1 MGWRAENWRA
11 LHLGCSTRSMNG
23 ESRRGNLFFGSA
35 LEAAVKLLDESVKG
49 EILIEGEEAVRED
62 NLPSHLNSD
71 ANVDWWKEM
80 CDERRSEEELD
91 SSSEDTAFTPR
102 DRVLNNMRRPSFE
115 AKKMRSVQLE
125 VVRNTKVQDTWKMV
139 EANLEENGVAF
150 FKAIFEIAPGRC
162 SSFLSATSRTC
173 TSRPSSGRTRRE

>member
-1 MGWRAENWRA
+1 
-11 LHLGCSTRSMNG
+11 MNG
-23 ESRRGNLFFGSA
+23 ESRRGNLGSA

-80 CDERRSEEELD
+80 CATRDASEEELD